1 MKIPKYPEK
10 EILDAIQKE
19 GLAPSAYGYKTPYYM
34 YIYKDGMEKNEI
46 WNKYPSPLSGYEPAP
61 HNMNTL
67 SPVIYYAITKGE
79 YFVIGE
85 DFNIEELEDELEK
98 YDRRRNQNS

>member
-19 GLAPSAYGYKTPYYM
+19 GLTPSAYGYKTPYYM

-98 YDRRRNQNS
+98 YDRRRN